1 MKLVIDLR
9 FPVILILIIRG
20 SFQNY
25 MLVKAMA
32 FNSGFGVPYSFEDL
46 GSRIIVSPTP
56 IPVLDKHSY
65 SAYDTALKQREY
77 KALMK
82 DMLRVDIL
90 CMRQGWD
97 ERTGRNELSELLN
110 ESL

>member
-1 MKLVIDLR
+1 
-9 FPVILILIIRG
+9 
-20 SFQNY
+20 

-32 FNSGFGVPYSFEDL
+32 VNSGSGIPYSFEDL

-56 IPVLDKHSY
+56 ILILDKHSY

-77 KALMK
+77 KTPVK
-82 DMLRVDIL
+82 DMLRVNVF

-97 ERTGRNELSELLN
+97 ERTGRNELSELLD